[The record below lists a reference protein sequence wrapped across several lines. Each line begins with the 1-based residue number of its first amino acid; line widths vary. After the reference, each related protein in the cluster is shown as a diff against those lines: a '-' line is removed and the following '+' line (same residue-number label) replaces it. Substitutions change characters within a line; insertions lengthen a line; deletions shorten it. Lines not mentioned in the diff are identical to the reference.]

1 MYWLKCNLLSR
12 IVIHIYPDSDNF
24 EKELVEQE
32 IVIVN
37 REAATFYNMLA
48 ACSQITVAI
57 LKQKH
62 SFQIINFV
70 QFYSFIKIR
79 KKKIQLTNIL
89 KKHQFNK
96 NTLNNIRV
104 CCPCVVSSLTLTDW
118 SFLPLFWT
126 ELKAEF
132 LWPKLLKHH
141 DYDTDT
147 DSWWS
152 TSCICRSLELIPCD
166 ILVNY
171 CCNK

>member
-104 CCPCVVSSLTLTDW
+104 CWLSLTPTDW

-126 ELKAEF
+126 ELRAEF
-132 LWPKLLKHH
+132 LQPKLSKHH
-141 DYDTDT
+141 DYDT
-147 DSWWS
+147 
-152 TSCICRSLELIPCD
+152 ELLVKYKLYLQELGADPLWHPC
-166 ILVNY
+166 
-171 CCNK
+171 